1 MYRFDNT
8 KQINTWM
15 LIIPFKGILVNK
27 PLATRLVMKCSE
39 QQLETLSTNENES
52 CIENSLEY
60 AASDTDFA
68 NVWKTSSGAKSLISN
83 R

>member
-27 PLATRLVMKCSE
+27 LLATRLVMKCSE

-60 AASDTDFA
+60 TASDTDFA
-68 NVWKTSSGAKSLISN
+68 NVWKTSSGAKSVRL
-83 R
+83 

>member
-1 MYRFDNT
+1 
-8 KQINTWM
+8 M

-68 NVWKTSSGAKSLISN
+68 NV
-83 R
+83 